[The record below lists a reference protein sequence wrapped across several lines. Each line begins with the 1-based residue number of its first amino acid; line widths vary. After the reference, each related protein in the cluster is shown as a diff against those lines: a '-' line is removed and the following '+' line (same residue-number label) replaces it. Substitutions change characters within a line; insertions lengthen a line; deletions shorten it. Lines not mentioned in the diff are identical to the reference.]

1 MPLDGQVVRPGIITS
16 QFPENKL
23 VFDNCIFR
31 ENDYGRISVQ
41 VSAVVAVGNF
51 TLAPHDIELIC
62 PPLHIFPANWMGRQY

>member
-16 QFPENKL
+16 QFPEDKL

-41 VSAVVAVGNF
+41 VSVIVAVGTF
-51 TLAPHDIELIC
+51 TVAQHDI
-62 PPLHIFPANWMGRQY
+62 